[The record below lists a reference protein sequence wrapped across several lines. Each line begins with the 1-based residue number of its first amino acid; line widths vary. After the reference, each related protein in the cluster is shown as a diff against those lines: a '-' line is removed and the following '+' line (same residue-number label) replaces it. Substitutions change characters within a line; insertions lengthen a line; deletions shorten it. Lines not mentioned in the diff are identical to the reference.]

1 MLIIILILIIFL
13 FNKYLT
19 STLYKKKMGFNSL
32 KIQEIETQFSLLYRI
47 KRLIKQLAQ
56 SHLSSKGQKWN
67 LNLYR
72 LITYLHAFWL
82 ILI

>member
-1 MLIIILILIIFL
+1 
-13 FNKYLT
+13 
-19 STLYKKKMGFNSL
+19 MGFKSL

-67 LNLYR
+67 LNLYCV
-72 LITYLHAFWL
+72 ITYLHAF
-82 ILI
+82 